1 MGRAS
6 TEQREAVLQFL
17 ANMDEFTVGEISTM
31 LKEAVKYMNQH
42 ELRNL
47 LDSVDKTW
55 DDLEY

>member
-1 MGRAS
+1 MSRAS
-6 TEQREAVLQFL
+6 AEQREDVLQFL

-31 LKEAVKYMNQH
+31 LKEVVKRMNQH

-47 LDSVDKTW
+47 LTSIDKTW

>member
-1 MGRAS
+1 MGRES
-6 TEQREAVLQFL
+6 TLQREAVLQFL
-17 ANMDEFTVGEISTM
+17 ANMDEFTVGEISSM

-47 LDSVDKTW
+47 LSVIDKTW